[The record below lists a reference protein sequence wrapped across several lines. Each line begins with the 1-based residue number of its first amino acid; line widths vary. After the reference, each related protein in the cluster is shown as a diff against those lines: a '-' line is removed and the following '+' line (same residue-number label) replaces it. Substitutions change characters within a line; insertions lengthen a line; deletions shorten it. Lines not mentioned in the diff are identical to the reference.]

1 MNLNEEQLLTIRDM
15 ASHFMSPFEIAFMIG
30 VNVEDFRS
38 WLQDDSHPAFR
49 AYNEAKIASVLELRR
64 KIVGMAKKGSPQ
76 AEVLVNQFIQDQ
88 ILGEE

>member
-1 MNLNEEQLLTIRDM
+1 MNLNENQLTVIRDM
-15 ASHFMSPFEIAFMIG
+15 ASHFMPPSEIAFMIA
-30 VNVEDFRS
+30 VPADDFRS
-38 WLQDDSHPAFR
+38 WLQDENHPAFR

-88 ILGEE
+88 ILGED